1 MVAEAE
7 AIPERNNRSLHIQS
21 CLGKEGTRT
30 GIRADSNRNGA
41 WSSIDDNHRTIER
54 RSLLVRNSFCRTQ
67 CGSPSWRRGG
77 RGSIGP
83 AGKRR
88 NARTNC
94 FWLTNSRGLLIIA
107 GVAAISAGITDSSG
121 LHSVFWLLWFERLKA
136 LGTTKSHTNG
146 VGRLFSTPAKPSCL
160 RQWFTMFGV
169 GISTRP
175 PSCKR
180 RDVADWTMPVSD
192 LDVISFLR
200 GVTAVC
206 GRRA

>member
-21 CLGKEGTRT
+21 YLGKEGTRT

-41 WSSIDDNHRTIER
+41 WSSVDDNHHTIER

-107 GVAAISAGITDSSG
+107 GVAAG
-121 LHSVFWLLWFERLKA
+121 RLKVTLTELVCCSAPRQNQAVYASGSQCLA
-136 LGTTKSHTNG
+136 LAYRP
-146 VGRLFSTPAKPSCL
+146 VRLVVRDAMSWTGLCL
-160 RQWFTMFGV
+160 YLILMLLASYV
-169 GISTRP
+169 E
-175 PSCKR
+175 
-180 RDVADWTMPVSD
+180 
-192 LDVISFLR
+192 
-200 GVTAVC
+200 
-206 GRRA
+206 